1 MTYLGHPFLSLFFG
15 PLTGRNNFFSQTAYI
30 IAEPEVYVDILR
42 EHARKGDVSLG
53 RSSLVVHNPAA
64 ITCLSRYFRSEK
76 GVITDDSRRNSRLQ
90 SQKKYNQLASAL
102 RSQVNGYY
110 MKHALN
116 PVMINVHTCEPAAG
130 IYTGVALKFNCM
142 SSIEY
147 LSLILA
153 ITGGL
158 LWCE

>member
-1 MTYLGHPFLSLFFG
+1 MF
-15 PLTGRNNFFSQTAYI
+15 PLD
-30 IAEPEVYVDILR
+30 EVALWYTILQPLL
-42 EHARKGDVSLG
+42 VSADTLDQK
-53 RSSLVVHNPAA
+53 RVSSLMILVE
-64 ITCLSRYFRSEK
+64 TQ
-76 GVITDDSRRNSRLQ
+76 DSNHK
-90 SQKKYNQLASAL
+90 KKYNQLASAL